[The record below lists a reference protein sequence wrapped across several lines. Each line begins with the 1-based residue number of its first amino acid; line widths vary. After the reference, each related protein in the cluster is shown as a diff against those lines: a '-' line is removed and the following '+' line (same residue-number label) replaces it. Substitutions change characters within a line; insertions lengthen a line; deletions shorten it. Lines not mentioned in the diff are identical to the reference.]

1 MVLKAGQTYKV
12 TVQVTPSE
20 DVHEAVVD
28 AAISNG
34 IYNEAPV
41 EAVDVGYY
49 IPDEQEQEEIINL

>member
-12 TVQVTPSE
+12 MVQVTPSE
-20 DVHEAVVD
+20 DVQEAVID

-49 IPDEQEQEEIINL
+49 IPAESNE